1 MKRTLTLIAFA
12 TLLSQ
17 PFVATADKSPV
28 TAKLYPDVITALK
41 YNADPKRGQAAFRVC
56 RGCHLE
62 DGSGRGK
69 SEIPQLAGQHDTV
82 LIKQVLDVKAGRR
95 HNPKMHPFT
104 DEMLVGTEDIADIAA
119 YLSVLPLPANNQV
132 GDGKNLAHGKKL
144 YERDC
149 ASCHGAK
156 GEGQAARFY
165 PLVAGQHYAYLKRE
179 SIESRDEGR
188 RNGDAEMV
196 RVLKSYSNADI
207 EAVSDYMSRLRG
219 E

>member
-1 MKRTLTLIAFA
+1 MKRLLITLAALLAHPAIA
-12 TLLSQ
+12 L
-17 PFVATADKSPV
+17 ADNTPIS
-28 TAKLYPDVITALK
+28 AKLYPDVISALIF
-41 YNADPKRGQAAFRVC
+41 NADPKRGQTAFRVC

-62 DGSGRGK
+62 AGTGSSK
-69 SEIPQLAGQHDTV
+69 PEIPLLAGQHDTV

-104 DEMLVGTEDIADIAA
+104 DEMLVSTEDIADIAA
-119 YLSVLPLPANNQV
+119 YLSVLPLAASNQI
-132 GDGKNLAHGKKL
+132 GDGKHLAHGKKL
-144 YERDC
+144 YARDC
-149 ASCHGAK
+149 ASCHGMK
-156 GEGQAARFY
+156 GEGLAARFY

-188 RNGDAEMV
+188 RNGDLHMV

-207 EAVSDYMSRLRG
+207 AAVSDYMSRLRG